1 MSADGYMINPSRLV
15 KHLIKDQTEQKLI
28 AQIYGGNIDT
38 LIKTTQDI
46 EKKYPGFLGIELNIG
61 CPSPKVLSC
70 GA

>member
-15 KHLIKDQTEQKLI
+15 KHLIKDKTEQQLI

-46 EKKYPGFLGIELNIG
+46 EKKYPDFFEFEELTIFATF
-61 CPSPKVLSC
+61 P
-70 GA
+70 